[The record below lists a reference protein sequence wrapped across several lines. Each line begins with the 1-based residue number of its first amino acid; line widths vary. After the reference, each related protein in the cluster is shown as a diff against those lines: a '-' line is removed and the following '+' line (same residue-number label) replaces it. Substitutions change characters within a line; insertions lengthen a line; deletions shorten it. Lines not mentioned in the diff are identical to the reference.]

1 MRSMPDNILR
11 HARYLETPGFAPAYP
26 GARSRAAN
34 KKRTLASW
42 DVMKSRVH
50 RLGTLRLLDTNLCPM
65 EMFHKEHDIVR
76 LSART
81 ALRCVMSQMAREL
94 RLGRPN
100 AGTGNRT

>member
-1 MRSMPDNILR
+1 MPDNVLR
-11 HARYLETPGFAPAYP
+11 HARYRDPPGFAPAYP

-50 RLGTLRLLDTNLCPM
+50 RLGTLRLLDTCLCPM
-65 EMFHKEHDIVR
+65 EMLHRREHDIVR

-81 ALRCVMSQMAREL
+81 VLRCVMSLMAREL
-94 RLGRPN
+94 RLLGDPN